1 MRKDIAELSTLPA
14 QTKLMPF
21 GYTMKLVLAAVL
33 CGVMIMPLSG
43 CGQKSVKV
51 DQAEETAKVE
61 ETGSARPSDKS
72 DAEKAASAKVD
83 SAAFSEGAGEAE
95 SLETPTGHEGR
106 AGMVDPAAVVEGSR
120 TSVGL
125 LPIYF
130 DFDKSLVRPDQAER
144 LEANALFLR
153 DNPGIEVRIEG
164 NCDNRGSNEYNMAL
178 GERRA
183 RGAKRY
189 LVNLG
194 IADSR
199 LGILS
204 YGEER
209 PLIPG
214 NDEAA
219 WTVNRRGDFVIVR

>member
-1 MRKDIAELSTLPA
+1 MRKD
-14 QTKLMPF
+14 
-21 GYTMKLVLAAVL
+21 TMKLVMAAVL
-33 CGVMIMPLSG
+33 CGFMVMPLSG

-51 DQAEETAKVE
+51 DQAEETAKGGD
-61 ETGSARPSDKS
+61 TGSARPSDKT
-72 DAEKAASAKVD
+72 DAEKAESAKVD
-83 SAAFSEGAGEAE
+83 SVALSEGAGEVE
-95 SLETPTGHEGR
+95 PLETSPAGREGM
-106 AGMVDPAAVVEGSR
+106 AGMVGQAGFVEGSR
-120 TSVGL
+120 TNAGL

-130 DFDKSLVRPDQAER
+130 DFDKSIVRPDQVER

-153 DNPGIEVRIEG
+153 ENPGIEVRIEG

-183 RGAKRY
+183 MGVKKY

-199 LGILS
+199 LGTLS

-219 WTVNRRGDFVIVR
+219 WAVNRRGDLVIVS